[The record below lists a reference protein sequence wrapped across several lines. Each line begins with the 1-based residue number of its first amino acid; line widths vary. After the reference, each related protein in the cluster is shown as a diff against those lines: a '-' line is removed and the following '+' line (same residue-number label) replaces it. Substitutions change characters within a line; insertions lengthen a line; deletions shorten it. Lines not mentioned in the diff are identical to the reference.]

1 MATKLKIEKILS
13 IAGQGQ
19 YLLVRP
25 IISGQEITLTE
36 KIYLDNIEL
45 DQYLDAPRKL
55 KENGELDLDLYS
67 VKLKNDHEVFRL
79 KENTIVDL
87 IPGKQPC
94 LTPWHFADKGLNN
107 QLEKE
112 ISRGHILYGK
122 DVTTVARRQD
132 NDDVLFAVFDSDFKY
147 ARVHLTWSQSKLAGT
162 DYPTTR
168 TYKDWD
174 DVYENLFIPDNNDW
188 E

>member
-1 MATKLKIEKILS
+1 MTTKFKIEKILS
-13 IAGQGQ
+13 ITGQGQ
-19 YLLVRP
+19 YILIRP
-25 IISGQEITLTE
+25 TISGQEFTLTE
-36 KIYLDNIEL
+36 KTYLDNVEL
-45 DQYLDAPRKL
+45 EQYLDIPIKI
-55 KENGELDLDLYS
+55 KENGDADLDFYS

-87 IPGKQPC
+87 VPGNRPC

-122 DVTTVARRQD
+122 DVKTIARRQD

-147 ARVHLTWSQSKLAGT
+147 ARVHLTWSQSRMTDT
-162 DYPTTR
+162 DYPTTK
-168 TYKDWD
+168 TYVDWD
-174 DVYENLFIPDNNDW
+174 DVYENLIIPDNKDW